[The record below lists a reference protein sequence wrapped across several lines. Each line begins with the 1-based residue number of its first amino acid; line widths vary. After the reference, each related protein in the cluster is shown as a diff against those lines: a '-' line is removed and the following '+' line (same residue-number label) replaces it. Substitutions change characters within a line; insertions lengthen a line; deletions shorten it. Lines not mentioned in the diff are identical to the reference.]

1 MSQEKIE
8 RWDAVKGN
16 DAPQDM
22 MNLTQE
28 HRLEMQ
34 RQ

>member
-16 DAPQDM
+16 DAPQDK
-22 MNLTQE
+22 LSVFLLCCST
-28 HRLEMQ
+28 HAI
-34 RQ
+34 